1 MRSALRKLAGP
12 FFIGAGAL
20 HFVRP
25 EPYRAIMPPF
35 VPAPDA
41 MVALSGVAEAAGGA
55 ALLVPRTRRWA
66 GWWLVATLV
75 AICPANVHMALHP
88 ERYARHVPGGRVG
101 LYLRLPFQLVFI
113 AWVLAAGEEPEQ
125 SQVPL

>member
-12 FFIGAGAL
+12 FFIAAGAL

-25 EPYRAIMPPF
+25 EPYRAIMPPSI
-35 VPAPDA
+35 PTPDA
-41 MVALSGVAEAAGGA
+41 MVVLSGVAEAAGGA
-55 ALLVPRTRRWA
+55 GLLVPRTRHWA

-75 AICPANVHMALHP
+75 AIFPANVHMALHP
-88 ERYARHVPGGRVG
+88 ERFARHVPGGRVG

-113 AWVLAAGEEPEQ
+113 AWVLDAGKAPEREVQ
-125 SQVPL
+125 L